1 MDNTKVLDD
10 SANGKRFYKKCI
22 NFLGILAFGG
32 VGEGVQVL
40 VRLVC
45 GKLFISILLTCRDI
59 LRMAFGKKKVTQ
71 SAQTTELGHCL
82 QAIWAMAQKIYHQ

>member
-45 GKLFISILLTCRDI
+45 GKLFIDLQRVKTLARIDI
-59 LRMAFGKKKVTQ
+59 V
-71 SAQTTELGHCL
+71 
-82 QAIWAMAQKIYHQ
+82 Y